1 MPGLSRVGVVWDSSV
16 GEVQFRATAAAA
28 RAARV
33 TLQSLPIQG
42 AEDFTGAF
50 GRGSRERL
58 NGVIVLSSPLILN
71 KRPEIATLA

>member
-16 GEVQFRATAAAA
+16 GEVQFRATAAA